1 MKLIF
6 VSLILT
12 TFLSLTVQGQMV
24 VESHMFGHSLMDH
37 ASPTAETKIAYW
49 IQEFATEAGHTYKTA
64 GQFGSIWD
72 FANFNPSSNWG
83 YAGMIPSWDSEVETF
98 GEASLN
104 NILFTPFNYVQ
115 DLPPNV
121 PYYSNP
127 PVLLSSQR
135 HIDSVLSYQDPIEIF
150 IYENWPDMAPFT
162 SGTFDPTPA
171 ELANYHSFTLGNF
184 HDWWLQLHDSIL
196 ISHPAANIHMIPV
209 GPVVAELLTMA
220 PYNTI
225 VGTDLYEDDA
235 PHGLPSIYFLAGLAT
250 YMAYYEE
257 KALAT
262 YTIPSTIH
270 PTIANN
276 FNDIV
281 DFMWDYFQDFD
292 DDNGNNRVFA
302 SSTPPPDDA
311 DNDGIADSVD
321 NCPNTPN
328 TNQADYD
335 MDGTGDLCDTPDNK
349 VIVEQGTL
357 YTNDAEGILMKGRD
371 GNCYLLYISAQGVFT
386 IEPRPCGN

>member
-1 MKLIF
+1 
-6 VSLILT
+6 
-12 TFLSLTVQGQMV
+12 
-24 VESHMFGHSLMDH
+24 
-37 ASPTAETKIAYW
+37 
-49 IQEFATEAGHTYKTA
+49 
-64 GQFGSIWD
+64 
-72 FANFNPSSNWG
+72 
-83 YAGMIPSWDSEVETF
+83 
-98 GEASLN
+98 
-104 NILFTPFNYVQ
+104 
-115 DLPPNV
+115 
-121 PYYSNP
+121 
-127 PVLLSSQR
+127 
-135 HIDSVLSYQDPIEIF
+135 
-150 IYENWPDMAPFT
+150 
-162 SGTFDPTPA
+162 
-171 ELANYHSFTLGNF
+171 
-184 HDWWLQLHDSIL
+184 
-196 ISHPAANIHMIPV
+196 
-209 GPVVAELLTMA
+209 
-220 PYNTI
+220 
-225 VGTDLYEDDA
+225 
-235 PHGLPSIYFLAGLAT
+235 
-250 YMAYYEE
+250 MAYYEE

-371 GNCYLLYISAQGVFT
+371 GNCYLLYISDQGVFT
-386 IEPRPCGN
+386 TEPRPCGN